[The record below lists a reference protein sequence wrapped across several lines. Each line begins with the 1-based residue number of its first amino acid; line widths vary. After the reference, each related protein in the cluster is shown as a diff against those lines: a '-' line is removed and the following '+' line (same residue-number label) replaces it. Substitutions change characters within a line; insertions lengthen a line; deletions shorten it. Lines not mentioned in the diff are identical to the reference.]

1 MTHMARIILGLMMFG
16 GPFGQ
21 LHADLQ
27 DVAITATKKK
37 IDESKNLAG
46 QGAYVKTS
54 QVVYAV
60 TVQNKTFKELKD
72 ITIKYMVFY
81 DKANLGE
88 KEQPGEVSV
97 RGEETIPVI
106 GKSGTT
112 KFETKPISLTTA
124 SLESGWSFDSGAKNY
139 AKDRIAGVWFRAYS
153 GDKIIGEYANPS
165 SMASRVWK
173 N

>member
-1 MTHMARIILGLMMFG
+1 MKHMARIILGLMVFCG
-16 GPFGQ
+16 AFGQ
-21 LHADLQ
+21 LRADLQ

-37 IDESKNLAG
+37 IDESKNLSG
-46 QGAYVKTS
+46 QGEYVKTS
-54 QVVYAV
+54 QVIYAV
-60 TVQNKTFKELKD
+60 TVQNKTFKDLTD
-72 ITIKYMVFY
+72 ITVKYMVFY
-81 DKANLGE
+81 DKSNLGE

-97 RGEETIPVI
+97 RGSETIAAI
-106 GKSGTT
+106 GKGATA

-124 SLESGWSFDSGAKNY
+124 SLESGWYFRDGAKNY

-153 GDKIIGEYANPS
+153 GDKIVGEYANPS